1 MNNISDMNKSELQVF
16 YAPCLLA
23 LVPLAN
29 NQIFVA

>member
-1 MNNISDMNKSELQVF
+1 MNNISDMNKAELQVF
-16 YAPCLLA
+16 YALCLLA